1 MCQDIKSTQK
11 WQRKV
16 EGSETG
22 GEDKNSSNHAFPECI
37 ENFEKY
43 VPFTQKFTERVV
55 MYKIFLN
62 IFIAKI
68 NWKQIE
74 LLTIGN
80 QLNKL
85 IMSHPEKKQCTCQK
99 NYVPGKYLIVMK

>member
-1 MCQDIKSTQK
+1 MCQEIKSTQK

-55 MYKIFLN
+55 LN
-62 IFIAKI
+62 IFYSKDKLET
-68 NWKQIE
+68 NR
-74 LLTIGN
+74 TSN
-80 QLNKL
+80 NRQLVK
-85 IMSHPEKKQCTCQK
+85 
-99 NYVPGKYLIVMK
+99 